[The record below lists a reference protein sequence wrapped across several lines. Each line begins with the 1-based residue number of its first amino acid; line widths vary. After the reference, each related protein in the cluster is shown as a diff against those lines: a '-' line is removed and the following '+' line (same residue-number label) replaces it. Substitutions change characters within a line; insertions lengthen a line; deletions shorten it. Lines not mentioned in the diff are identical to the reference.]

1 MYRTL
6 FVTCGNPAKLE
17 SNDYVLR
24 GFQNGLTFT
33 ACIIS
38 DSLFC
43 WRLYVIW
50 SRNVRIILIPAFLLA
65 LNTIGCTLIVVTDF
79 HLAYR
84 PKDKRYGT
92 AYVGLW
98 MAVLGIVI
106 VHTSYITLFIVG
118 RLWSVGSAAN
128 RFVSP
133 QEVKKNRY
141 QEAINALIQ
150 SGAIYLVAM
159 LLCICALA
167 SERVIFIAAVRGVA
181 ADANSI
187 SSILL
192 FLTHF
197 KNGHN
202 TLTFMNHPSQPAQPS
217 NSRTRRRPR
226 WEKGGGRE
234 CQPLGFVEH
243 PCQHIST
250 MTLTKV

>member
-1 MYRTL
+1 
-6 FVTCGNPAKLE
+6 
-17 SNDYVLR
+17 
-24 GFQNGLTFT
+24 
-33 ACIIS
+33 
-38 DSLFC
+38 
-43 WRLYVIW
+43 
-50 SRNVRIILIPAFLLA
+50 
-65 LNTIGCTLIVVTDF
+65 
-79 HLAYR
+79 
-84 PKDKRYGT
+84 
-92 AYVGLW
+92 

-150 SGAIYLVAM
+150 SGAIYLVTM

-192 FLTHF
+192 FLQLDLFQERTQHAHVHEPPLTTGATVEF
-197 KNGHN
+197 ANQETTSMGERGWSRVSAARLRRTSMPAYLHHDIDEGVTYLPTSAPILV
-202 TLTFMNHPSQPAQPS
+202 TLAQRKAGGQS
-217 NSRTRRRPR
+217 LSDSSAATSRLDDGSLPDKKEPT
-226 WEKGGGRE
+226 
-234 CQPLGFVEH
+234 
-243 PCQHIST
+243 T
-250 MTLTKV
+250 A